1 MFELGQVVA
10 TPAAL
15 EILAENGLEYSALL
29 YRHQSLESTE
39 LGEDDQQAN
48 RDAVMN
54 GERVLSRYTVNGT
67 KLYIITEWDRS
78 FTTILLAE
86 EY

>member
-1 MFELGQVVA
+1 MFELGQVVG

-15 EILAENGLEYSALL
+15 ELLAENGLEYSALL

-39 LGEDDQQAN
+39 LGVEDQQAN
-48 RDAVMN
+48 RDAAKN
-54 GERVLSRYTVNGT
+54 GERILSRYSVNGVN
-67 KLYIITEWDRS
+67 LYVITEWDRS
-78 FTTILLAE
+78 VTTILLAD